1 MARFAR
7 YFALTRPGFRLLF
20 AASACVALLGAA
32 RAAPSLDALL
42 AYDAAKLADVKTVG
56 TQREGAAEVVDV
68 EFDGAKGD
76 ERVQAY
82 LVRPA
87 APGEPAP
94 RSRAAILYVHWFDP
108 SQPDSNRTQFL
119 GEAKAMA
126 GRGVVSLL
134 VSTFWSDPARYDRR
148 TWQTDF
154 DNTLRQVR
162 SLRRALDILVAQP
175 GVDPERVAL
184 VGHDYG
190 AMHGAVAA
198 AGDPRIKA
206 LVFIAGAPRFPDWY
220 SFGSATGVPKG
231 ADRGN
236 WQRQFAAID
245 PINVIGLSSARFFLQ
260 FGEQDFYT
268 PRRAFVALYEATSE
282 PKRLATYESE
292 HEMRHAII
300 RHDRD
305 TWLAEQLRLE
315 PAVAS
320 AH

>member
-1 MARFAR
+1 MSGLA
-7 YFALTRPGFRLLF
+7 RLLKLPSF
-20 AASACVALLGAA
+20 SLHFIVTAAIPGAA
-32 RAAPSLDALL
+32 AAAPDLDSLM
-42 AYDAAKLADVKTVG
+42 AYDAAHLSDVKVAA
-56 TQREGAAEVVDV
+56 TQREGAVEVLDV

-87 APGEPAP
+87 GTAAPA
-94 RSRAAILYVHWFDP
+94 SRAAILYVHWFGP
-108 SQPDSNRTQFL
+108 PEPDSNRTQFL
-119 GEAKAMA
+119 VEATAMA
-126 GRGVVSLL
+126 ARGVVSLL
-134 VSTFWSDPARYDRR
+134 VSTFWSDPARYERR

-154 DNTLRQVR
+154 DNTLRQAR
-162 SLRRALDILVAQP
+162 SLRRALDILIAQP
-175 GVDPERVAL
+175 GVDPQRVAL

-190 AMHGAVAA
+190 AMHGAIVAA
-198 AGDPRIKA
+198 VDPRIRSF
-206 LVFIAGAPRFPDWY
+206 VFIAGAPRFPDWY

-245 PINVIGLSSARFFLQ
+245 PVNVIGLSAASFFLQ
-260 FGEQDFYT
+260 FGEKDFYT
-268 PRRAFVALYEATSE
+268 PRRAIVALYEATSE

-300 RHDRD
+300 RHDRE
-305 TWLAEQLRLE
+305 TWLVDQLSLGDPGGSA
-315 PAVAS
+315 PA